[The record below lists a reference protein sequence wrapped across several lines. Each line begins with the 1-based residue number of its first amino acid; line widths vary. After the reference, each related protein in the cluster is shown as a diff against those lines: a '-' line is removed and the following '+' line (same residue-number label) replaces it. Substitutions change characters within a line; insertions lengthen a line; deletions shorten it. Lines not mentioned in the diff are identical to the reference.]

1 MKKILVIVDMQ
12 NDFIDGPLGTP
23 EARAIVDNVCAKIRE
38 GEWDKVYYTMDT
50 HNDNYLDTQ
59 EGRKLPIVHCVKND
73 PGWMLNA
80 DVMSTISNINEYT
93 KIEKCT
99 FGSINLAG
107 MLNGYVLHAALE
119 GGKMYTV
126 EDIMNGAMHHGYDIE
141 LTLVGVCT
149 DICVISNALL
159 LKAHYPEMKIV
170 VDASCCA
177 GSTPE
182 KHRMALEVMK
192 SCQIDIVNDYG
203 VDDYIMIADVSK
215 KFERV
220 NPVTPTE
227 VRTMLLNTHAEEKMV
242 DGE

>member
-23 EARAIVDNVCAKIRE
+23 EARAIVDNVCAKICE
-38 GEWDKVYYTMDT
+38 GEWDHIYYTLDT
-50 HNDNYLDTQ
+50 HFINTYSYTQ
-59 EGRKLPIVHCVKND
+59 EGKKLPVKHCIYST
-73 PGWMLNA
+73 PGWLLNT
-80 DVMSTISNINEYT
+80 DVMLAIAPKEGYE
-93 KIEKCT
+93 KIEKGT
-99 FGSINLAG
+99 FGSTSLIGAIGHLVEYCDE
-107 MLNGYVLHAALE
+107 YVE
-119 GGKMYTV
+119 S
-126 EDIMNGAMHHGYDIE
+126 DIE

-159 LKAHYPEMKIV
+159 LKAHYPEIKIV

-203 VDDYIMIADVSK
+203 AYDYIMIADVSEK
-215 KFERV
+215 LKRV
-220 NPVTPTE
+220 NPITPTE